1 MRKKYFTVR
10 VVMHWNRKKLL
21 TVRVMKHGNWLARE
35 VVDALSLEIFRVS
48 RDQASS
54 GLI

>member
-35 VVDALSLEIFRVS
+35 VVDALSLETFRVS
-48 RDQASS
+48 LDHALSD
-54 GLI
+54 LI